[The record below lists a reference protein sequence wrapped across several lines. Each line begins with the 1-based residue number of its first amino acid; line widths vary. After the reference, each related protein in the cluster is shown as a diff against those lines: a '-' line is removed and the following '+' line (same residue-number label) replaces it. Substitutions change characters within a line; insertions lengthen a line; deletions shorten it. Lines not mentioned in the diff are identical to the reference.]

1 MYHLCSWAD
10 PPMRRLS
17 TFLPL
22 LLVFGLLAIG
32 QPVQAQTKSLY
43 WDGWDTTL
51 TILPN
56 GDLHVLERQRI
67 NFTRGTFTFGFREI
81 PLAKTGGI
89 TGISVSEP
97 GVGAYSEGGFSKRPF
112 TFDAARD
119 GGDMS
124 IRWYF
129 PPTTNQIR
137 TFDIAYTVK
146 DALRVYDSGDK
157 LQWKAIAT
165 DRDFP
170 IQEASVTVVLPP
182 GAEFKDI
189 DSAGVAATWGQS
201 PDGTSV
207 TFLANGS
214 MSPSDSLEV
223 GIEFTHGVI
232 PNKIPAWQEEFDN
245 EFLYDENVKPFVN
258 AGLGLLAVMLII
270 GGPALVFLLWYS
282 RGRDP
287 QVGPVPEYITEPP
300 DDLPPGVLG
309 TLIDEKADMR
319 DVVATIVDLGRKGA
333 LRIEETN
340 KKGWL
345 GLGSADFVFQ
355 KQKSDVALNAVETA
369 IMRGIFNW
377 GGRDSV
383 ELSDLRN
390 KFYKTLPK
398 IQSRLYKEMETR
410 KFFRNN
416 PDSTRKLWR
425 GIGFALVAF
434 GIGIG
439 FFLGIFFAEYTT
451 MFPCLFGGMVLTGIA
466 AIIAGGAMP
475 AKTVKGS
482 EAAARWKAFK
492 VYLQRIDKIEDLKTV
507 GELFDKYLPY
517 AIALGIRDSFVR
529 KFAAEPSTPVPI
541 WWVPY
546 GHHRYGGPATTTSTG
561 RTSRTA
567 GPRGPGGLEG
577 MAGSMTGGLASMSAG
592 LTSMLNS
599 TGRVLRSAPSS
610 SGTSGGGGFSG
621 GGFSGGGGGGGG
633 SAGFG

>member
-1 MYHLCSWAD
+1 
-10 PPMRRLS
+10 MRRL
-17 TFLPL
+17 LPL

-67 NFTRGTFTFGFREI
+67 NFTDGTFTFGFREI

-97 GVGAYSEGGFSKRPF
+97 GVGVYSEGGFSKQPF
-112 TFDAARD
+112 TFDAMRD
-119 GGDMS
+119 GRELS

-129 PPTTNQIR
+129 PPTANQIR

-157 LQWKAIAT
+157 LQWQAVAT

-170 IQEASVTVVLPP
+170 IQQASVTVVLPP

-189 DSAGVAATWGQS
+189 DSAGVVATWGQS
-201 PDGTSV
+201 PDGSSV

-214 MSPSDSLEV
+214 MSPSDSMEV
-223 GIEFTHGVI
+223 GIEFTHGII
-232 PNKIPAWQEEFDN
+232 PNEKPVWQEE
-245 EFLYDENVKPFVN
+245 DEKLPLVN

-270 GGPALVFLLWYS
+270 GGPSLVFLVWYL

-287 QVGPVPEYITEPP
+287 QVGSVPEYITEPP

-333 LRIEETN
+333 LKIEETE

-345 GLGSADFVFQ
+345 GLGSSDFVFQ
-355 KQKSDVALNAVETA
+355 KQDSDVPLNAVEKA
-369 IMRGIFNW
+369 IMRGIFKR
-377 GGRDSV
+377 GRDSV

-410 KFFRNN
+410 KLFRKN
-416 PDSTRKLWR
+416 PESTRKLWR

-439 FFLGIFFAEYTT
+439 ICLGSVFATYTT

-466 AIIAGGAMP
+466 VIIAGGAMP

-482 EAAARWKAFK
+482 EAAARWNAFK
-492 VYLQRIDKIEDLKTV
+492 VYLQRIEKIEDLKTV
-507 GELFDKYLPY
+507 GELFEKYLPY
-517 AIALGIRDSFVR
+517 AIALGIRDSYVR
-529 KFAAEPSTPVPI
+529 KFAAEPNTPVPI

-546 GHHRYGGPATTTSTG
+546 GPHMYGGRTATSTG
-561 RTSRTA
+561 RTSRTG
-567 GPRGPGGLEG
+567 GPQGPGGLEG

-610 SGTSGGGGFSG
+610 SGTSGGGGFGG

>member
-1 MYHLCSWAD
+1 
-10 PPMRRLS
+10 MRRLL

-22 LLVFGLLAIG
+22 LLVTGMLAVG
-32 QPVQAQTKSLY
+32 QPVRAQTKSLY
-43 WDGWDTTL
+43 WEGWDTTL

-56 GDLHVLERQRI
+56 GDLHVVERQRI
-67 NFTRGTFTFGFREI
+67 NFTDGTFTFGFREI

-97 GVGAYSEGGFSKRPF
+97 GVGFYREGGLSQQPF
-112 TFDAARD
+112 TFDARRE
-119 GGDMS
+119 GGDLS

-129 PPTTNQIR
+129 PPTAKQVR
-137 TFDIAYTVK
+137 TFDISYTVK
-146 DALRVYDSGDK
+146 DALRVYDTGDK

-165 DRDFP
+165 DRDFR
-170 IQEASVTVVLPP
+170 IQEAGVTVVLPP
-182 GAEFKDI
+182 GAQFQLI

-201 PDGTSV
+201 PDGTRV
-207 TFLANGS
+207 TFLANGT
-214 MSPSDSLEV
+214 MSPTDSLEV
-223 GIEFTHGVI
+223 GIEFTHGII
-232 PNKIPAWQEEFDN
+232 PNEEPGWQQEFDN
-245 EFLYDENVKPFVN
+245 EFFYDENVKPFVDI
-258 AGLGLLAVMLII
+258 GLGLLAALLII
-270 GGPALVFLLWYS
+270 GGPALVYLLWYT

-300 DDLPPGVLG
+300 DSLPPGVLG

-345 GLGSADFVFQ
+345 GLGSADFVFR
-355 KQKSDVALNAVETA
+355 KQESDVSLNAVELA
-369 IMRGIFNW
+369 GMGGIFR
-377 GGRDSV
+377 GGKNTV
-383 ELSDLRN
+383 GLSYLRN
-390 KFYKTLPK
+390 KFYTTLPK
-398 IQSRLYKEMETR
+398 IQSKLYMEMETR
-410 KFFRNN
+410 GLFRKN
-416 PDSTRKLWR
+416 PDATRKMWR
-425 GIGFALVAF
+425 AIGFALVAF

-439 FFLGIFFAEYTT
+439 ICLGSVLARYTT
-451 MFPCLFGGMVLTGIA
+451 MFPCLFGGMVVTGIA
-466 AIIAGGAMP
+466 VIIAGGVMP

-482 EAAARWKAFK
+482 EGAARWNAFK
-492 VYLQRIDKIEDLKTV
+492 VYLQRIDKIEDLKQV
-507 GELFDKYLPY
+507 AELFERYLPY
-517 AIALGIRDSFVR
+517 AIAFGIRESYVR

-546 GHHRYGGPATTTSTG
+546 GARRYGGSRAATIG
-561 RTSRTA
+561 RVGG
-567 GPRGPGGLEG
+567 GPRGSGGLQG
-577 MAGSMTGGLASMSAG
+577 ISDSMTGGLQSMSAG

-610 SGTSGGGGFSG
+610 TGTSGGGGFGG

>member
-1 MYHLCSWAD
+1 
-10 PPMRRLS
+10 MRRLP
-17 TFLPL
+17 FFVPL
-22 LLVFGLLAIG
+22 LFVFGLLVAIGLLAIG
-32 QPVQAQTKSLY
+32 QPAQAQTKTLY

-67 NFTRGTFTFGFREI
+67 NFTDGTFTFGFREI

-89 TGISVSEP
+89 VGISVSEP
-97 GVGAYSEGGFSKRPF
+97 GVGVYSEGGFSKQPF
-112 TFDAARD
+112 TFDATQN
-119 GGDMS
+119 GGDLS

-129 PPTTNQIR
+129 PPTANQIR

-146 DALRVYDSGDK
+146 DALRVYDTGDK
-157 LQWKAIAT
+157 LQWQAIAT
-165 DRDFP
+165 DRDFR
-170 IQEASVTVVLPP
+170 IQEASVTVVLPA
-182 GAEFKDI
+182 GAQFQLI

-201 PDGTSV
+201 PDGTGV

-223 GIEFTHGVI
+223 GIEFTHGII
-232 PNKIPAWQEEFDN
+232 PNEAPAWQEEFDN
-245 EFLYDENVKPFVN
+245 ENLYDENVRPFVEI
-258 AGLGLLAVMLII
+258 GLGLLALMLMI
-270 GGPALVFLLWYS
+270 GGPALVFLLWYM

-287 QVGPVPEYITEPP
+287 QVGPVPEYLSEPP
-300 DDLPPGVLG
+300 DGLPPGVLG

-345 GLGSADFVFQ
+345 GLGSADFVFR
-355 KQKSDVALNAVETA
+355 KQEADVSLSTVESAV
-369 IMRGIFNW
+369 MGGIFK
-377 GGRDSV
+377 GGKSTVD
-383 ELSDLRN
+383 LSDLRN
-390 KFYKTLPK
+390 KFYTTLPK

-410 KFFRNN
+410 ELFRKN

-425 GIGFALVAF
+425 GIGFALVAL

-439 FFLGIFFAEYTT
+439 VVLGALLSKYTT
-451 MFPCLFGGMVLTGIA
+451 MFPCLLGGMVVTGIA
-466 AIIAGGAMP
+466 VIIAGGAMP

-482 EAAARWKAFK
+482 EAAARWMAFK
-492 VYLQRIDKIEDLKTV
+492 VYLQRIDKIEDLKKV
-507 GELFDKYLPY
+507 AELFEQYLPY
-517 AIALGIRDSFVR
+517 AIAFGIRDSYVR

-546 GHHRYGGPATTTSTG
+546 GGHGFGRSTTG
-561 RTSRTA
+561 RIGGSTTATSGPLG
-567 GPRGPGGLEG
+567 GPRGPGGLQG
-577 MAGSMTGGLASMSAG
+577 MSDSMTGGLQSMSAG

>member
-1 MYHLCSWAD
+1 
-10 PPMRRLS
+10 MRRLRI
-17 TFLPL
+17 FLPL
-22 LLVFGLLAIG
+22 LIAFGLIVIS
-32 QPVQAQTKSLY
+32 QPAHAQTKSLY

-56 GDLHVLERQRI
+56 GDLHVLERQSI
-67 NFTRGTFTFGFREI
+67 NFTNGTFTFGFREI

-97 GVGAYSEGGFSKRPF
+97 GVGVYSEGGFSKQPF
-112 TFDAARD
+112 TFDATQE
-119 GGDMS
+119 GGDMA

-129 PPTTNQIR
+129 PPTANQIR

-157 LQWKAIAT
+157 LQWQAIAT

-170 IQEASVTVVLPP
+170 IQEANVTVVLPQ
-182 GAEFKDI
+182 GAQFQII

-201 PDGTSV
+201 QDGSSV
-207 TFLANGS
+207 TFLANEP

-223 GIEFTHGVI
+223 GIEFTHGII
-232 PNKIPAWQEEFDN
+232 PNEVPAWQEEFDN
-245 EFLYDENVKPFVN
+245 EFFYDENVKPFVN

-270 GGPALVFLLWYS
+270 GGPALVFLVWYL

-287 QVGPVPEYITEPP
+287 QVGPVPEYLTEPP

-333 LRIEETN
+333 LRIEETE

-345 GLGSADFVFQ
+345 GLGSSDFVFR
-355 KQKSDVALNAVETA
+355 KLESDVPLNAVETA
-369 IMRGIFNW
+369 IIGGIFKR
-377 GGRDSV
+377 GRDSV

-390 KFYKTLPK
+390 KFYQTLPK
-398 IQSRLYKEMETR
+398 IQSKLYKEMVSR
-410 KFFRNN
+410 KLFRKN

-439 FFLGIFFAEYTT
+439 ILLGAVLSRYTT

-466 AIIAGGAMP
+466 VIIAGGAMP

-492 VYLQRIDKIEDLKTV
+492 VYLQRIDKIEDLKMI
-507 GELFDKYLPY
+507 GELFEKYLPY
-517 AIALGIRDSFVR
+517 AIALGIRDSYVR
-529 KFAAEPSTPVPI
+529 KFAAEPSTPVPT

-546 GHHRYGGPATTTSTG
+546 GAYMYGRPATSSIG
-561 RTSRTA
+561 RTSRA
-567 GPRGPGGLEG
+567 GGPRGAGGLEG

>member
-1 MYHLCSWAD
+1 MYHLDDRAD
-10 PPMRRLS
+10 PHMRRLQ
-17 TFLPL
+17 TL
-22 LLVFGLLAIG
+22 LLLLGLAIVFGIG
-32 QPVQAQTKSLY
+32 QPAQAQSKSLF

-67 NFTRGTFTFGFREI
+67 NFTDGTFTFGFREI

-97 GVGAYSEGGFSKRPF
+97 GVGVYREGGFSKDPF
-112 TFDAARD
+112 TFDVTQE
-119 GGDMS
+119 GGDKS

-129 PPTTNQIR
+129 PPTANQIR

-146 DALRVYDSGDK
+146 DALRVYDTGDK
-157 LQWKAIAT
+157 LQWQAIAI

-170 IQEASVTVVLPP
+170 IREASVKVVLPA
-182 GAEFKDI
+182 GAAFQII
-189 DSAGVAATWGQS
+189 DSAGVLATWGQS
-201 PDGTSV
+201 ADGSSV
-207 TFLANGS
+207 TFLVNEP
-214 MSPSDSLEV
+214 MSPTDSMEV
-223 GIEFTHGVI
+223 GIEFTHGII
-232 PNKIPAWQEEFDN
+232 PNEQPAWQAEFDS
-245 EFLYDENVKPFVN
+245 EFNYQENVKPFVDV
-258 AGLGLLAVMLII
+258 GFGLLAAVLII
-270 GGPALVFLLWYS
+270 GGPALVFLVWYI

-287 QVGPVPEYITEPP
+287 QVGPVPEYVTEPP
-300 DDLPPGVLG
+300 DDLPPGIIG

-340 KKGWL
+340 KKGWI
-345 GLGSADFVFQ
+345 GLGSADFVFE
-355 KQKSDVALNAVETA
+355 KLDSDIPLNAVEKA
-369 IMRGIFNW
+369 IMGGIFKK
-377 GGRDSV
+377 GRSTV

-398 IQSRLYKEMETR
+398 IQTKLYQEMETR
-410 KFFRNN
+410 ELFRKN
-416 PDSTRKLWR
+416 PESTRKLYR
-425 GIGFALVAF
+425 GIGFALVAV

-439 FFLGIFFAEYTT
+439 ICLGTTLAEYTT
-451 MFPCLFGGMVLTGIA
+451 MFPCLFGGLVLTGIA
-466 AIIAGGAMP
+466 VIIAGGAMP

-492 VYLQRIDKIEDLKTV
+492 VYLQRIDKYEDMEKV
-507 GELFDKYLPY
+507 GELFEKYLPY
-517 AIALGIRDSFVR
+517 AMAFGIRDSFVR
-529 KFAAEPSTPVPI
+529 KFAAEPTTPMPT
-541 WWVPY
+541 WWIPY
-546 GHHRYGGPATTTSTG
+546 GPHMVGGPTTIGTG
-561 RTSRTA
+561 RT
-567 GPRGPGGLEG
+567 GGLQGPGGLEG
-577 MAGSMTGGLASMSAG
+577 MSRSMTSGLASMSAG

-610 SGTSGGGGFSG
+610 SGTSGGGGFSS

>member
-1 MYHLCSWAD
+1 MYHLCVWAD
-10 PPMRRLS
+10 LYMRR
-17 TFLPL
+17 FLLFLGL
-22 LLVFGLLAIG
+22 LVVFGLLAIG
-32 QPVQAQTKSLY
+32 QPVQAQSKSLY

-67 NFTRGTFTFGFREI
+67 NFTDGTFTFGFREV

-97 GVGAYSEGGFSKRPF
+97 GVGVYREGGFSQQPF
-112 TFDAARD
+112 TFDVTQE
-119 GGDMS
+119 GGDKS

-157 LQWKAIAT
+157 LQWQAIAT

-170 IQEASVTVVLPP
+170 IREASVTVVLPP
-182 GAEFKDI
+182 GAAFQII

-201 PDGTSV
+201 PDGSSV
-207 TFLANGS
+207 TFLAS
-214 MSPSDSLEV
+214 DAMSPSDSMEV
-223 GIEFTHGVI
+223 GIEFTHGFI
-232 PNKIPAWQEEFDN
+232 PDVEPNWQGEFDS
-245 EFLYDENVKPFVN
+245 EFNYQENVKPFVDV
-258 AGLGLLAVMLII
+258 GFGLLAAVLIV
-270 GGPALVFLLWYS
+270 GGPALVFLLWYM

-309 TLIDEKADMR
+309 TLIDEKADMQ
-319 DVVATIVDLGRKGA
+319 DIVATIVDLGRKGA

-340 KKGWL
+340 KKGFL
-345 GLGSADFVFQ
+345 GLGSPDFVFE
-355 KQKSDVALNAVETA
+355 KELDSSLELNAVESE
-369 IMRGIFNW
+369 IMEGIFKKS
-377 GGRDSV
+377 RSSV

-390 KFYKTLPK
+390 KFYKNLPN
-398 IQSRLYKEMETR
+398 IQTKLYKEMEAR
-410 KFFRNN
+410 KLFNKN

-425 GIGFALVAF
+425 GIGFALVAV

-439 FFLGIFFAEYTT
+439 ICLGSVFASYTT

-466 AIIAGGAMP
+466 VIIAGGAMP
-475 AKTVKGS
+475 AKTRAGS
-482 EAAARWKAFK
+482 EAAARWQAFK
-492 VYLQRIDKIEDLKTV
+492 VYLQRIDKMEDLATV
-507 GELFDKYLPY
+507 GELFERYLPY
-517 AIALGIRDSFVR
+517 AIALGIRESFVG
-529 KFAAEPSTPVPI
+529 KFAAEPGTPMPT
-541 WWVPY
+541 WWIPY
-546 GHHRYGGPATTTSTG
+546 GPRMYGGPTTTTIG
-561 RTSRTA
+561 QP
-567 GPRGPGGLEG
+567 GGKGGVQGPGGLQG
-577 MAGSMTGGLASMSAG
+577 MSNSMTGGLASMSAG

-599 TGRVLRSAPSS
+599 TGRVLGSAPSS